1 MNAKKLLLIKTA
13 LQLFYSNGINS
24 VGISEIVKESGVAKK
39 TLYHH
44 FSSKE
49 QLVLATLKYRDHL
62 FCQWF
67 ESILNGKQTGQE
79 SIFALFYG
87 LDNWFNNKVAGLD
100 EFKGCY
106 FINTAAEYGDS
117 NSFIR
122 RSCQEHKHKISLL
135 IKEKVSM
142 FIKKTDECEVVAN
155 AISLLKEGAIVSASV
170 EGNSNAAL
178 KCLPIVLILI
188 NKEY

>member
-62 FCQWF
+62 FCQWL
-67 ESILNGKQTGQE
+67 ESILNSKQTGKE
-79 SIFALFYG
+79 SILALFYA
-87 LDNWFNNKVAGLD
+87 LDNWFNNRVAELD

-106 FINTAAEYGDS
+106 FINTAAEYGDP
-117 NSFIR
+117 NSLAR
-122 RSCQEHKHKISLL
+122 LSCKEHKHKISLL

-142 FIKKTDECEVVAN
+142 FIKKKDECEVVSN

-170 EGNSNAAL
+170 EGNIDAAL
-178 KCLPIVLILI
+178 KCLPAVLRLI
-188 NKEY
+188 NQEY

>member
-1 MNAKKLLLIKTA
+1 MNEKKLLLIKTA
-13 LQLFYSNGINS
+13 LQLFYSNGINLVS
-24 VGISEIVKESGVAKK
+24 ISEIVKESGVAKK

-67 ESILNGKQTGQE
+67 ESILNSKQTGQE
-79 SIFALFYG
+79 SILALFYG

-106 FINTAAEYGDS
+106 FINTAAEYGYS

-142 FIKKTDECEVVAN
+142 FIKKIDECEVVAN

>member
-1 MNAKKLLLIKTA
+1 MNEKKLLLIKTA

-62 FCQWF
+62 FCQWL
-67 ESILNGKQTGQE
+67 ESILNSKQTGKE
-79 SIFALFYG
+79 SILALFYA
-87 LDNWFNNKVAGLD
+87 LDNWFNNRVAELD

-117 NSFIR
+117 YSLAR
-122 RSCQEHKHKISLL
+122 LSCKEHKHKISLL

-142 FIKKTDECEVVAN
+142 FIKKKDECEIVAN

-170 EGNSNAAL
+170 EGNIDAAL
-178 KCLPIVLILI
+178 KCLPAVLRLI
-188 NKEY
+188 NEEY